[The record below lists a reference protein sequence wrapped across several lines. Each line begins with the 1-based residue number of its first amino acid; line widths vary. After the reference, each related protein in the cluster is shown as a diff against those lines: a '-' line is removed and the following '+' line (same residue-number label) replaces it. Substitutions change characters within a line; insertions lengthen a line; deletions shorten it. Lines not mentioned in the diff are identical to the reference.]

1 MAKGFNKPP
10 KGKSYPHPIINVIHL
25 GRIKPGSSDIFWL
38 VAYEGTDELTPEIEN
53 IAAKN
58 KNQAIQEFLKA
69 HRNSTPSGNSLYIE
83 GGEA

>member
-1 MAKGFNKPP
+1 MAKGFSKPP

-25 GRIKPGSSDIFWL
+25 GRIKPGSSDIFWA

-58 KNQAIQEFLKA
+58 KNQAIQEFLKV
-69 HRNSTPSGNSLYIE
+69 HRYPTPGGNSLYIE
-83 GGEA
+83 GGKA